1 MDLNNDGL
9 DDLIVG
15 ERNGYV
21 NYYRRLS
28 DGSLTSE
35 GRIQASGTDIDVGTN
50 SAPFM
55 FDWDNDGDLDLLA
68 GREITA
74 GGSIWLYIN
83 SGTPADHL
91 FTTYTPVQVGTSN
104 ISWSRSVPTMA
115 DMNGDGLLD
124 LVVGEDN
131 GHNYYLENEGSIG
144 SPDFNSYSAVT
155 VNGSPF
161 SWPSGQTDTTVWID
175 DWNQDGTPDIIQG
188 NYATNLWV
196 FLGNSTGTAD
206 FSEAVPPPGLTLE
219 LASNPVSGVLSYSL
233 SSDMSGSAFM
243 ALYGTDGRV
252 VASWSHQA
260 DGTVNRSVSTLPS
273 GTYMLTATS
282 GGSTVSTRLAIVR

>member
-21 NYYRRLS
+21 NYYRRLA
-28 DGSLTSE
+28 GGELTSE

-55 FDWDNDGDLDLLA
+55 FDWDNDGDLDLLV
-68 GREITA
+68 GRESTA

-83 SGTPADHL
+83 SGTPENHL
-91 FTTYTPVQVGTSN
+91 FTSHAPVQVGVSN

-124 LVVGEDN
+124 LVIGEDN
-131 GHNYYLENEGSIG
+131 GHNYYLQNEGAIG

-161 SWPSGQTDTTVWID
+161 AWPSGQTDTTVWID
-175 DWNQDGTPDIIQG
+175 DWNEDGTPDIIQG

-206 FSEAVPPPGLTLE
+206 FCEAVPPAGLSIE
-219 LASNPVSGVLSYSL
+219 LASNPVSGVLSYTL
-233 SSDMSGSAFM
+233 SSDLSGYASVTLF
-243 ALYGTDGRV
+243 GTDGRLA
-252 VASWSHQA
+252 ASWDHQ
-260 DGTVNRSVSTLPS
+260 TNTTMSRSVADLPS
-273 GTYMLTATS
+273 GTYLLAAS
-282 GGSTVSTRLAIVR
+282 AGGRTISARLAVIR